1 MPWVWKFL
9 VAWSFTPCTSRF
21 ERGAGTSY
29 FHASRSGSCALT
41 RCRGPVWGE
50 LRGRDT
56 SGVFRRMWSPCGGAG
71 EGWWPTGYS
80 GLWAIYG
87 SGCRPFSPKT
97 TSFGRFRAR
106 RSRQ

>member
-1 MPWVWKFL
+1 MLWVWKFL

-21 ERGAGTSY
+21 ERGADTSH

-41 RCRGPVWGE
+41 RCGGPVWGE

-80 GLWAIYG
+80 GLWAIYRNLG
-87 SGCRPFSPKT
+87 
-97 TSFGRFRAR
+97 GRGVWWTVIGALTWGFVL
-106 RSRQ
+106 